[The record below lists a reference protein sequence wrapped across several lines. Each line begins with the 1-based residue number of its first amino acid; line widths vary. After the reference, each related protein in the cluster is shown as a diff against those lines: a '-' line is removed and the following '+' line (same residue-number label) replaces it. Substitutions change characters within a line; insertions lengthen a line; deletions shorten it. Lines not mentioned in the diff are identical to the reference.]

1 MNEVRRYIL
10 IFVFL
15 GIAVAAGSIAYY
27 EHSRVK
33 VLRNEATWLR
43 SEIRR
48 VQKEAQ
54 SEKVGVNKL
63 RAIVVKQK
71 EDLDRLRLEVEQYNK
86 RKKK

>member
-1 MNEVRRYIL
+1 MNEVRQYIL

-27 EHSRVK
+27 EHSRAT

-43 SEIRR
+43 AEIRR

-54 SEKVGVNKL
+54 ADKVEVNKL
-63 RAIVVKQK
+63 RAILQKQK
-71 EDLDRLRLEVEQYNK
+71 EDMEKLRLEVEQYNK
-86 RKKK
+86 KGKK